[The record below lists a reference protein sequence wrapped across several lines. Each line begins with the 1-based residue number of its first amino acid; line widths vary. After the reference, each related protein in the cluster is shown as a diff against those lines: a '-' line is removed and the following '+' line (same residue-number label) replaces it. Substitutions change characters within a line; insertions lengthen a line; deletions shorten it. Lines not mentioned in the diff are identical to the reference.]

1 MQNLILGAIT
11 LIFGILAVAGAVA
24 IQSRRGRVV
33 PLQVVLGLGV
43 GLLGAILVLV
53 SRTDLIPD
61 DPGDALERAL
71 VVAVTLVAIVGSWY
85 RIGRA

>member
-1 MQNLILGAIT
+1 MQNLILGAIA
-11 LIFGILAVAGAVA
+11 LIFGILAVTGAVA
-24 IQSRRGRVV
+24 LQSRRGRVV
-33 PLQVVLGLGV
+33 PLQVVLGMAI
-43 GLLGAILVLV
+43 GLLGASLVLV

-61 DPGDALERAL
+61 DPGDALERVF